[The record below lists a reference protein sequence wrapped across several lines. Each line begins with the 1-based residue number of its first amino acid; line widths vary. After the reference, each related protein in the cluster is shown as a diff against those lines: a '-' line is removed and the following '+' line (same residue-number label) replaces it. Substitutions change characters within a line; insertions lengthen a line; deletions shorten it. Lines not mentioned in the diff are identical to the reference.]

1 MRRSEIDIIVA
12 AIVGAAG
19 LRSTWAAIEAGKTIA
34 LANKE
39 TLVMAGPLVTELA
52 RNTGAIILP
61 IDSEH
66 SAVFQALQAGHSSEV
81 ERIILTASGGPFR
94 GQSPENLHTVTVDD
108 ALAHPTWDMGPKITI
123 DSATMMNKALE
134 IVEARWLFDLEPRQI
149 EVVVH
154 PQSIVHSLVEF
165 IDGSIIAQMGPPDM
179 KLPIQYALGWPRRTP
194 RCGKKLSFNEAL
206 RLEFEPL
213 DTELFPAVLL
223 GIEAATTG
231 GTSGVVLNAANEAA
245 VAGFLEQQIKF
256 TDIVPAC
263 RSIIDQHHF
272 EPTPSLDRLLAL
284 DRWAREEV
292 SRWICT

>member
-1 MRRSEIDIIVA
+1 MF
-12 AIVGAAG
+12 
-19 LRSTWAAIEAGKTIA
+19 L
-34 LANKE
+34 
-39 TLVMAGPLVTELA
+39 
-52 RNTGAIILP
+52 
-61 IDSEH
+61 
-66 SAVFQALQAGHSSEV
+66 
-81 ERIILTASGGPFR
+81 
-94 GQSPENLHTVTVDD
+94 
-108 ALAHPTWDMGPKITI
+108 
-123 DSATMMNKALE
+123 
-134 IVEARWLFDLEPRQI
+134 
-149 EVVVH
+149 
-154 PQSIVHSLVEF
+154 
-165 IDGSIIAQMGPPDM
+165 
-179 KLPIQYALGWPRRTP
+179 
-194 RCGKKLSFNEAL
+194 EAL

-223 GIEAATTG
+223 GIEASTTG